1 MKKSILFCCV
11 ALSSLAGLTIA
22 LSTLLAQASDVEVP
36 DQGDLFYLY
45 KGEKIY
51 LKPLF
56 DEIAVEFKPQSNSRR
71 TLGDQPLYRQLA
83 AKLNQGGVRGGGKE
97 IEVRPVGTNY
107 AIVKVSSGSRGA
119 VRATVERVQAE
130 PYVSESLPVLSRTDQ
145 SDTIVLTN
153 EIIVSFQSDMPE
165 SEQKGILKAQN
176 LELIRPLRFT
186 KNRYLVKVKSATGT
200 GVLTVANRLSQV
212 TGIAS
217 ASPNFLQV
225 LPNQAAMKLG
235 QAFMPPS
242 NNSVKPEP
250 IVSRSVIDSP
260 YRSDLSPMLWH
271 LDSRSRYSSKSRTD
285 VHAPEAWANSNA
297 GKGVVVAVLD
307 NLIQWDHPNLKNS
320 LYKVTKAD
328 KDFPGE
334 ESGWDFV
341 ENDSDTRI
349 SQKELGQLVPDFKQ
363 ALQLS
368 DNDILQA
375 YGKAATNLKREY
387 PNASKEQIVNF
398 LRGAI
403 LQGDSLDS
411 FHGTMTASVIAA
423 SPADGKG
430 AVGVA
435 PNAKILPV
443 RVGGLG
449 DGVNSVAVAEAVG
462 YAVDRKVDVINMSF
476 GFGLMPTPIMDE
488 VIAEALAK
496 DAKLVIVV
504 AAGNENNDRP
514 TFPSLVKGTLTVGA
528 TNLAGNRAPYSTYGN
543 ALDVVAPGGDLSP
556 QGINNGILAATGI
569 GAGGF
574 LQGIDVSSARLGM
587 LQDVQGNYT
596 WTQGTSFAAPAVAG
610 VVALMKGEDPDRK
623 LSRDR
628 IIAILKST
636 ASREGL
642 QVSTDDQ
649 KLYSFLKMK
658 SKLALPGDSGVYFF
672 GSGLVNAEAAVK
684 EVKRSL
690 K

>member
-1 MKKSILFCCV
+1 
-11 ALSSLAGLTIA
+11 
-22 LSTLLAQASDVEVP
+22 
-36 DQGDLFYLY
+36 
-45 KGEKIY
+45 
-51 LKPLF
+51 
-56 DEIAVEFKPQSNSRR
+56 
-71 TLGDQPLYRQLA
+71 
-83 AKLNQGGVRGGGKE
+83 
-97 IEVRPVGTNY
+97 
-107 AIVKVSSGSRGA
+107 
-119 VRATVERVQAE
+119 
-130 PYVSESLPVLSRTDQ
+130 
-145 SDTIVLTN
+145 
-153 EIIVSFQSDMPE
+153 
-165 SEQKGILKAQN
+165 
-176 LELIRPLRFT
+176 
-186 KNRYLVKVKSATGT
+186 
-200 GVLTVANRLSQV
+200 
-212 TGIAS
+212 
-217 ASPNFLQV
+217 
-225 LPNQAAMKLG
+225 
-235 QAFMPPS
+235 
-242 NNSVKPEP
+242 
-250 IVSRSVIDSP
+250 
-260 YRSDLSPMLWH
+260 
-271 LDSRSRYSSKSRTD
+271 
-285 VHAPEAWANSNA
+285 
-297 GKGVVVAVLD
+297 
-307 NLIQWDHPNLKNS
+307 
-320 LYKVTKAD
+320 VTKAD

-334 ESGWDFV
+334 DSGWDFV
-341 ENDSDTRI
+341 QNDADTRI
-349 SQKELGQLVPDFKQ
+349 SQGELGQLLPDLKQ
-363 ALQLS
+363 AFQLS

-387 PNASKEQIVNF
+387 PNASKEQIINF

-403 LQGDSLDS
+403 LQGESLGS
-411 FHGTMTASVIAA
+411 FHGTMSASVIAA

-449 DGVNSVAVAEAVG
+449 DGVNSIAVAEAVG

-543 ALDVVAPGGDLSP
+543 ALDVVAPGGDISP
-556 QGINNGILAATGI
+556 QGLNNGILVATGI
-569 GAGGF
+569 GTGGF
-574 LQGIDVSSARLGM
+574 LQGLDVPSSRLGM

-610 VVALMKGEDPDRK
+610 VVALMKGEDPERK

-642 QVSTDDQ
+642 QVSADDQ
-649 KLYSFLKMK
+649 KLYSFLKTK
-658 SKLALPGDSGVYFF
+658 SKLALPGDSGMYFF
-672 GSGLVNAEAAVK
+672 GSGLVNAEAAVR
-684 EVKRSL
+684 EVKRSV